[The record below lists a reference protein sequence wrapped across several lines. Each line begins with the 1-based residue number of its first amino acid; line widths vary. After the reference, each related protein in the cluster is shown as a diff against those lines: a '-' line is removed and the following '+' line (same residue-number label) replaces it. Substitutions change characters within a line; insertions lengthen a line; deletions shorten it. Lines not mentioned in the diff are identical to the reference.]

1 MLVTVRWPGVR
12 MAPIS
17 SISAWRQLRW
27 KNSGAKQRITSA
39 KRAGSRSMAAVLEWG
54 RPSLTAHPLRCFRP
68 GNGQTQEALVGFRGV
83 GSASCDQ
90 GGDERTEQGFAATAC
105 VVHELEEPEIE
116 PQLVLRE
123 TPVRTEPGAQEGP
136 EPLDGVDV
144 HFAEAIPVLVAG
156 IFAAPVADHFVL
168 IPPRRQ
174 GAPSVTT
181 TRSTSAT
188 SSARLSAKLWTADH
202 AGVLRAP

>member
-68 GNGQTQEALVGFRGV
+68 GNGQTQDKEVMAKSGQVPGLRARWLARDVKDPDAGYSISLWEDEASMR
-83 GSASCDQ
+83 AYE
-90 GGDERTEQGFAATAC
+90 GGD
-105 VVHELEEPEIE
+105 
-116 PQLVLRE
+116 VLKN
-123 TPVRTEPGAQEGP
+123 T
-136 EPLDGVDV
+136 
-144 HFAEAIPVLVAG
+144 I
-156 IFAAPVADHFVL
+156 
-168 IPPRRQ
+168 
-174 GAPSVTT
+174 
-181 TRSTSAT
+181 
-188 SSARLSAKLWTADH
+188 
-202 AGVLRAP
+202 

>member
-68 GNGQTQEALVGFRGV
+68 GNGQTQAEADAVIYNWSGEAGLRLRRPQ
-83 GSASCDQ
+83 DL
-90 GGDERTEQGFAATAC
+90 ATAR
-105 VVHELEEPEIE
+105 P
-116 PQLVLRE
+116 RGD
-123 TPVRTEPGAQEGP
+123 RGGALHGGAADARHGP
-136 EPLDGVDV
+136 
-144 HFAEAIPVLVAG
+144 AG
-156 IFAAPVADHFVL
+156 GRAGQAGADHDQ
-168 IPPRRQ
+168 R
-174 GAPSVTT
+174 
-181 TRSTSAT
+181 
-188 SSARLSAKLWTADH
+188 
-202 AGVLRAP
+202 